1 MIFRTIDVGEVYIE
15 SNIMYSNTYT
25 CAPRENPIQ
34 ADPSNQIHEQQI
46 NYNALKL
53 LARLSTFAGLLGQE
67 ILVDVGE
74 NTTLCDCDMSEKSG
88 C

>member
-1 MIFRTIDVGEVYIE
+1 MLVKCILRAILCTAIRTLAHHEKTQY
-15 SNIMYSNTYT
+15 
-25 CAPRENPIQ
+25 
-34 ADPSNQIHEQQI
+34 EQQI

-53 LARLSTFAGLLGQE
+53 LACLSTFAGLLGQE